1 MAYFPPRVCSEGET
15 ELIQV
20 LGVCVSANSKDEY
33 SLWMKGLNY
42 LVRETQEALYQLQ
55 LERWLR
61 KEFYMMEKVGTEV

>member
-1 MAYFPPRVCSEGET
+1 
-15 ELIQV
+15 
-20 LGVCVSANSKDEY
+20 
-33 SLWMKGLNY
+33 MKGLGY